1 MMWII
6 FIRNLKTM
14 DDSIN
19 NRVLVKRQYN
29 AKKTD
34 NYPLNSDIT
43 RRCPSYWKM
52 LLDGG
57 FITKEK
63 YERLVR
69 KTELTP
75 NESGRIY

>member
-1 MMWII
+1 M
-6 FIRNLKTM
+6 
-14 DDSIN
+14 
-19 NRVLVKRQYN
+19 Q
-29 AKKTD
+29 KKTD
-34 NYPLNSDIT
+34 NYPLNSDIQEKMST
-43 RRCPSYWKM
+43 YWKM

-75 NESGRIY
+75 NELAGFIERQLVETRQGTKAVQKS